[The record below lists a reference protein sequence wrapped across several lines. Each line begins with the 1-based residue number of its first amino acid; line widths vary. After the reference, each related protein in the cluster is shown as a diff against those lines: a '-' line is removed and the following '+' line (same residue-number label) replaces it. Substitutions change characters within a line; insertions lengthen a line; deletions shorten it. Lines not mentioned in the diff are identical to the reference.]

1 MTEANKSSRKPE
13 IWREC
18 ASCESHAC
26 AQSRTNIHRE
36 WILRALLLPTRRHSL
51 RITRKVSPPRVVTVH
66 LSDPQ
71 ELNSSPHHLV
81 ATTTRT
87 FHPTVNAWRLS
98 QGSPRMLNVEQPPH
112 PPLDTHFC
120 GFPSLFGLMSQS
132 RGLGVKAHGMHH
144 GGYTASHTH
153 GIADGTGSANG
164 QRGSIHVEGA
174 ADCHFDFFFLT
185 DTAIPLVSGAGTPP
199 PPFIL

>member
-1 MTEANKSSRKPE
+1 
-13 IWREC
+13 
-18 ASCESHAC
+18 
-26 AQSRTNIHRE
+26 
-36 WILRALLLPTRRHSL
+36 
-51 RITRKVSPPRVVTVH
+51 
-66 LSDPQ
+66 
-71 ELNSSPHHLV
+71 
-81 ATTTRT
+81 
-87 FHPTVNAWRLS
+87 
-98 QGSPRMLNVEQPPH
+98 MLNVEQPPP

-185 DTAIPLVSGAGTPP
+185 DTAIPLVSGAGTLPP
-199 PPFIL
+199 SIHPVTSIFSFHSSSKSFLLFVSHETLCLPRHCPSGETPFTPP